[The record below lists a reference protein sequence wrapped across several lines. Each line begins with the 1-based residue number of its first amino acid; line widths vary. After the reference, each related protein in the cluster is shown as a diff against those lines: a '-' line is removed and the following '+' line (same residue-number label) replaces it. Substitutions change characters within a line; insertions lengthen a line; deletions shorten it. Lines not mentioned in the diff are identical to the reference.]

1 MLVED
6 APDDGSS
13 TDLSGEL
20 DPDGNF
26 GGWNDR
32 DIDWYRASFHNR

>member
-13 TDLSGEL
+13 TDLSVEL
-20 DPDGNF
+20 DPDWIF
-26 GGWNDR
+26 SGWNDR
-32 DIDWYRASFHNR
+32 DIDWCHASFHNR